1 MKLADVLAQKIYP
14 VIECTARQINYTF
27 KKPRV
32 VAVAKPRR
40 APCATYSLTRKC
52 KHCKETKP
60 LTEYYETAR
69 AGYFGAG
76 CKVCLR
82 AKRAEY
88 KRLELSRLK
97 TVRLLGGK

>member
-1 MKLADVLAQKIYP
+1 MKLADVLAQKVYL
-14 VIECTARQINYTF
+14 VVEGSARQINYTI
-27 KKPRV
+27 KQPRV
-32 VAVAKPRR
+32 VVVAKPRR

-52 KHCKETKP
+52 QNCKEIKP

-69 AGYFGAG
+69 AGYFGTV

-88 KRLELSRLK
+88 KRAELSRLK